1 LLSTHPRLFDKILDI
16 MLSTL
21 CAGIVLIKKEKVLL
35 VRHNAGTDYVNETYN
50 LPTGR
55 IIDGET
61 EHETAARILFDETN
75 LVVEPEHLVEL
86 PHRYPITIE
95 HKNNDA
101 TLTSSYFFTDHY
113 GGILEI
119 SDETIPEWIDLSKIN
134 QLPLALNVDKI
145 IADAVEIKIQR
156 AEKNKISSDRV
167 KRLAT
172 KIIAVAVIAL
182 LSGSYYIYN
191 YGLDWPRVNGT
202 ITRCYT
208 ETVTTPGYRKRQDDR
223 TIFSNV
229 RYREVTTA
237 GTKRYI
243 AHAVFSYRYQNIA
256 YENSANT
263 FRSKDRLEAER
274 MNEPCSI
281 GASEILQ
288 VNPSQPN
295 MIMRLAKRQETLTY
309 LAKST
314 ARLLLI
320 LAGFVCTFFIARYI
334 HRKLR

>member
-1 LLSTHPRLFDKILDI
+1 
-16 MLSTL
+16 MLPTL

-35 VRHNAGTDYVNETYN
+35 VRHNTGADYINEEYN

-61 EHETAARILFDETN
+61 EREAAARILFDETN
-75 LVVEPEHLVEL
+75 LVVEPEHLVAL
-86 PHRYPITIE
+86 PHRFTTTIE
-95 HKNNDA
+95 HRNNGA
-101 TLTSSYFFTDHY
+101 TLTGSYFFTDHC

-119 SDETIPEWIDLSKIN
+119 SDETAPEWIELSKIS
-134 QLPLALNVDKI
+134 QIPLSLNVDKI
-145 IADAVEIKIQR
+145 IVDAVEIKTR
-156 AEKNKISSDRV
+156 KAEKNKVNSDRI
-167 KRLAT
+167 KRLAI
-172 KIIAVAVIAL
+172 KIIAVTAIAFF
-182 LSGSYYIYN
+182 SGAYYIYS
-191 YGLDWPRVNGT
+191 YGLDWPRVSGT

-208 ETVTTPGYRKRQDDR
+208 EAVTTSGYRTHYADR
-223 TIFSNV
+223 TLFSNV

-263 FRSKDRLEAER
+263 FRSKDKLEAER
-274 MNEPCSI
+274 MNEPCSV

-295 MIMRLAKRQETLTY
+295 MIMRLAKRQETLIY

-320 LAGFVCTFFIARYI
+320 LAGFACTFFIARYI
-334 HRKLR
+334 HRILR